1 MKSIIVLLLICTI
14 NIQSQE
20 IKSLELGSD
29 LPLGEIKMVD
39 ISEKEISMDDSKGKN
54 GLLVMFSCN
63 TCPWVIKNQSR
74 MVSISEYATKNK
86 VGVIIINSNETQR
99 DDVDSFEEMKK
110 YSKNQ
115 KYKWSYVIDE
125 KSKIANSFGA
135 TKTPEIFLF
144 NSDGKLIY
152 KGAIDDNP
160 GDVKSVKR
168 EHLKI
173 AIDEMVKDK
182 DVTVKESRSM
192 GCSIKRAS

>member
-1 MKSIIVLLLICTI
+1 
-14 NIQSQE
+14 
-20 IKSLELGSD
+20 
-29 LPLGEIKMVD
+29 
-39 ISEKEISMDDSKGKN
+39 
-54 GLLVMFSCN
+54 
-63 TCPWVIKNQSR
+63 
-74 MVSISEYATKNK
+74 
-86 VGVIIINSNETQR
+86 
-99 DDVDSFEEMKK
+99 MKK

-115 KYKWSYVIDE
+115 KYKWSYVIDAE
-125 KSKIANSFGA
+125 SKIANSFGA

-173 AIDEMVKDK
+173 AIDEMIKDK